1 MEQKLIENE
10 EKEILDLYRSVGALL
25 EGHFILSSGLH
36 SKIYLQSALIFSRP
50 DIAKIICS
58 KLVKKIIEKV
68 NIKEINYIV
77 SPAMGGVLLGYEV
90 SRQTGLPNIF
100 VERVDGVFNIR
111 RGFKITKGNRVL
123 VVEDIVTTG
132 KSSLECFK
140 CIKEYGGEVVA
151 EAALINRGG
160 DKVNLGVPLIT
171 LASLN
176 IPNYDPNNL
185 PEDLINIPAIKPGS
199 RPGL

>member
-25 EGHFILSSGLH
+25 EGHFVLSSGLH

-100 VERVDGVFNIR
+100 VERVDSVFNIR
-111 RGFKITKGNRVL
+111 RGFKIT
-123 VVEDIVTTG
+123 
-132 KSSLECFK
+132 
-140 CIKEYGGEVVA
+140 
-151 EAALINRGG
+151 
-160 DKVNLGVPLIT
+160 
-171 LASLN
+171 
-176 IPNYDPNNL
+176 
-185 PEDLINIPAIKPGS
+185 
-199 RPGL
+199 

>member
-123 VVEDIVTTG
+123 VVEDIVTTS

-160 DKVNLGVPLIT
+160 DVDLGVPLIC
-171 LASLN
+171 LASIN
-176 IPNYDPNNL
+176 IPNYEANSL
-185 PEDLINIPAIKPGS
+185 PKELEQIEAIKPGS
-199 RPGL
+199 RSI

>member
-1 MEQKLIENE
+1 MIENE

-25 EGHFILSSGLH
+25 EGHFVLSSGLH

-90 SRQTGLPNIF
+90 
-100 VERVDGVFNIR
+100 
-111 RGFKITKGNRVL
+111 
-123 VVEDIVTTG
+123 
-132 KSSLECFK
+132 
-140 CIKEYGGEVVA
+140 
-151 EAALINRGG
+151 
-160 DKVNLGVPLIT
+160 
-171 LASLN
+171 
-176 IPNYDPNNL
+176 
-185 PEDLINIPAIKPGS
+185 
-199 RPGL
+199 